1 MEDIL
6 DNNRV
11 VDNYNKFRKRAILTW
26 LSIGFVR
33 IILKFSKGFPSRPE
47 EVLEELIGS
56 FIIGLS
62 FGIII
67 SPILAFIPMKHYTY
81 KVRFI
86 RVFWVVTCII
96 SALFALAT
104 VA

>member
-56 FIIGLS
+56 LII
-62 FGIII
+62 FRD
-67 SPILAFIPMKHYTY
+67 SPIFRDQIFRDSPAIKTQVNYM
-81 KVRFI
+81 
-86 RVFWVVTCII
+86 
-96 SALFALAT
+96 
-104 VA
+104 